1 MFVPNRDFARSKSKK
16 KGGNKVFISLSV
28 ILILVFVGIG
38 LWLLKSQSPVD
49 SIPQPVVQVTAP
61 KSTLPSRPEE
71 VYSYIRDLETR
82 EVPIEKDAK
91 LSQLT
96 KEQELQIKK
105 QQEEEKRRLEQL
117 AALSQ
122 SERSQTQQ
130 EPPVSQSSME
140 DKVQAEARLAE
151 EKRKQA
157 EQKAQEI
164 AKAKNEPA
172 KVENAKVAAKNEEP
186 AKPVEGRFGL
196 QCGAFK
202 NKAQAENMQARLA
215 MAGFN
220 AKITSSAEWNR
231 VFVGPLGDRAMA
243 VKAQSN
249 AKSVA
254 ECLVVSM

>member
-1 MFVPNRDFARSKSKK
+1 MPNRDFARSKPKK
-16 KGGNKVFISLSV
+16 KGGNKTFITLSV
-28 ILILVFVGIG
+28 ILILVFVGTG
-38 LWLLKSQSPVD
+38 LWLLKSQSPIE
-49 SIPQPVVQVTAP
+49 SSPPPSVQVTPP

-122 SERSQTQQ
+122 PVQAQTHP
-130 EPPVSQSSME
+130 EPVAPQLSFE
-140 DKVQAEARLAE
+140 EKVQAEE

-164 AKAKNEPA
+164 AKAKNEQV
-172 KVENAKVAAKNEEP
+172 KVENAQVAAKNEEP
-186 AKPVEGRFGL
+186 VKSVEGRFGL

-220 AKITSSAEWNR
+220 AKIISSAEWNR
-231 VFVGPLGDRAMA
+231 VFVGPLGDRATA